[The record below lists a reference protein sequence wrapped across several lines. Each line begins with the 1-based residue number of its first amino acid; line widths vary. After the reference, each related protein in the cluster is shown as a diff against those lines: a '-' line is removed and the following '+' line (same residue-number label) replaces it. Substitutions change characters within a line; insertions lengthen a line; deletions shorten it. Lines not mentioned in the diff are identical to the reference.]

1 MFWQKNITS
10 PKSVSATAVQIMTK
24 SHSGNIMVEIKED
37 VMRLLMII
45 SKEDFENCF
54 EKWKGC

>member
-1 MFWQKNITS
+1 MFWQKNIS
-10 PKSVSATAVQIMTK
+10 PKSVSTAAVQILTETQ
-24 SHSGNIMVEIKED
+24 SGNIMVEIKED